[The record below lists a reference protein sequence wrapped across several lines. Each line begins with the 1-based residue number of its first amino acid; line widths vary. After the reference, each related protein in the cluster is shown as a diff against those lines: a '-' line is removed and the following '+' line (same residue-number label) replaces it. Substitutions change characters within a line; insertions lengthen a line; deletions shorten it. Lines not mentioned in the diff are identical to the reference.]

1 MGINAIEKRR
11 AKEHNTVEVVRQD
24 DPSRFEKK
32 GGYKGKQAQGPGMTR
47 RQK

>member
-32 GGYKGKQAQGPGMTR
+32 GGYKGK
-47 RQK
+47 